1 MSLIEKSW
9 YQKHW
14 YLNPLTWLLLPLSL
28 LFFTLSNFRKLLFK
42 LSIKKTVTSQVP
54 VIVVGNISVGGNGKT
69 PMVIWLCEY
78 YKKHN
83 KNVVVIS
90 RGYGGNSE
98 HYPLEVNQNSSPYE
112 CGDEPV
118 LIAKRTHY
126 PVIVGPNRVDN
137 IKLATSKYRPH
148 VIISD
153 DGMQHYKMG
162 RNLELCIVDSKRQF
176 GNGLLMPAGPLRET
190 KSRLK
195 SIDLVIENGGN
206 APHHYVLEQGGFY
219 HVKNDKP
226 ATFNKTQKSGIAVSA
241 IGNPARFE
249 TSLIQANINIIEKH
263 HFRDHH
269 KFTVNDFKHNSNIN
283 IFMTEKDAVK
293 CKSFAKDN
301 WYYLKVDAKPNAM
314 TYDKLIQLLK
324 TIT

>member
-9 YQKHW
+9 YKKHW

-28 LFFTLSNFRKLLFK
+28 LFCLLSNLRKVLFK
-42 LSIKKTVTSQVP
+42 LKIKKTITSHVP

-78 YKKHN
+78 YKKLN

-90 RGYGGNSE
+90 RGYGGTSE
-98 HYPLEVNQNSSPYE
+98 SYPCEVDQHSSPYE

-118 LIAKRTHY
+118 LIAKRTHF
-126 PVIVGPNRVDN
+126 PVIVGPNRVEN
-137 IKLATSKYRPH
+137 IKLAIDKHQPD

-162 RNLELCIVDSKRQF
+162 RQLELCIVDSKRQF

-206 APHHYVLEQGGFY
+206 SPLHYILEQGGFY
-219 HVKNDKP
+219 HVKDNKP
-226 ATFNKTQKSGIAVSA
+226 AKFKKAQKSGIAVSA

-249 TSLIQANINIIEKH
+249 TSLTQANINIIEKH

-269 KFTVNDFKHNSNIN
+269 KFTIDDFTHDSNIN

-301 WYYLKVDAKPNAM
+301 WYYLKVDAKPNAL
-314 TYDKLIQLLK
+314 THEKLIKLLN
-324 TIT
+324 TLT

>member
-1 MSLIEKSW
+1 MNLIEKSW
-9 YQKHW
+9 YQKRW
-14 YLNPLTWLLLPLSL
+14 FTNPLTWALLPLSA
-28 LFFTLSNFRKLLFK
+28 LFWFLSRFRRLLFK
-42 LSIKKTVTSQVP
+42 LSIKKTITSNVP

-78 YKKHN
+78 YKKLN
-83 KNVVVIS
+83 KKVVVIS

-98 HYPLEVNQNSSPYE
+98 YYPCEVDQHSSPYQ

-126 PVIVGPNRVDN
+126 PVIVGPNRVNN
-137 IKLATSKYRPH
+137 IKLAIDKHNPD

-162 RNLELCIVDSKRQF
+162 RHLELCIVDSKRQF

-190 KSRLK
+190 KNRLN
-195 SIDLVIENGGN
+195 SIDLVIENGGS
-206 APHHYVLEQGGFY
+206 APFHYVLEQGGLY
-219 HVKNDKP
+219 RVKDDKP
-226 ATFNKTQKSGIAVSA
+226 AEFNDKDISGIAVSA

-249 TSLIQANINIIEKH
+249 TSLMQANINVLDKQ

-269 KFTVNDFKHNSNIN
+269 KFTKDDFVHDTKIN

-293 CKSFAKDN
+293 CKAFAQDN
-301 WYYLKVDAKPNAM
+301 WYYLKVDAKPN
-314 TYDKLIQLLK
+314 DKTQNKLVKLLK
-324 TIT
+324 TLT

>member
-1 MSLIEKSW
+1 
-9 YQKHW
+9 
-14 YLNPLTWLLLPLSL
+14 
-28 LFFTLSNFRKLLFK
+28 
-42 LSIKKTVTSQVP
+42 

-78 YKKHN
+78 YQKLNKK
-83 KNVVVIS
+83 VVVIS

-98 HYPLEVNQNSSPYE
+98 YYPCEVDQHSSPYQ

-137 IKLATSKYRPH
+137 IKLAIEKHNPD

-162 RNLELCIVDSKRQF
+162 RHLELCIVDSKRQF

-190 KSRLK
+190 KKRLN
-195 SIDLVIENGGN
+195 SIDLVIENGGE
-206 APHHYVLEQGGFY
+206 APFHYVLEQGGLY
-219 HVKNDKP
+219 HVKNDTP
-226 ATFNKTQKSGIAVSA
+226 AIFESDKISGIAVSA

-249 TSLIQANINIIEKH
+249 TSLTQANINIIDKQ

-269 KFTVNDFKHNSNIN
+269 KFLIDDFTHDSNIS

-301 WYYLKVDAKPNAM
+301 WYYLKVDAKPN
-314 TYDKLIQLLK
+314 DKTQKKLVKLLK
-324 TIT
+324 TLT